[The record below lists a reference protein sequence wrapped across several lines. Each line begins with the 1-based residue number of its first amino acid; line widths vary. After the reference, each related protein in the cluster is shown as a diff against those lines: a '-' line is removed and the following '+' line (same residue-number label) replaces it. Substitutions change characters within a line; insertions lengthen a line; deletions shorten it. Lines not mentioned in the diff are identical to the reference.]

1 MHLGMQAFN
10 TINQTQRLTLIKHGL
25 NIIAIQMHI
34 LRRNSKMSLYNKKD
48 IWLSMFL
55 GIDRKVIW
63 LLLDPFPIDHSAR
76 LLAP

>member
-48 IWLSMFL
+48 LWLSIFL
-55 GIDRKVIW
+55 GIDKKVFW